1 MPSIF
6 NGWFMA
12 VIYLSHPVHG
22 AKVAT
27 MEAEAE
33 YDEQNGWVRFDP
45 TSAIVGNELVA
56 RHRGRAPAIKEV
68 VTDDNDGTG
77 SD

>member
-1 MPSIF
+1 MP
-6 NGWFMA
+6 

-27 MEAEAE
+27 MEAEAI
-33 YDEQNGWVRFDP
+33 YDESNGWMRYDP
-45 TSAIVGNELVA
+45 DTQSSDAAVPTNELAVK
-56 RHRGRAPAIKEV
+56 RRGRRPAVKDEL
-68 VTDDNDGTG
+68 DDDGER

>member
-22 AKVAT
+22 AKVAC

-33 YDEQNGWVRFDP
+33 ADEKNGWVRFDP

-56 RHRGRAPAIKEV
+56 RRRGRAPAIKEV

>member
-1 MPSIF
+1 
-6 NGWFMA
+6 MA

-27 MEAEAE
+27 MEAEAI
-33 YDEQNGWVRFDP
+33 YDEMNGWTRYDP
-45 TSAIVGNELVA
+45 ETQLSDAAVPTNELAVK
-56 RHRGRAPAIKEV
+56 RRGRRPAVKDEL
-68 VTDDNDGTG
+68 DDDGER

>member
-1 MPSIF
+1 MPPIL

-12 VIYLSHPVHG
+12 VIYLMHSVHG
-22 AKVAT
+22 AKVAC

-33 YDEQNGWVRFDP
+33 ADEKNGWVRFDP

-56 RHRGRAPAIKEV
+56 RRRGRASAIKEV
-68 VTDDNDGTG
+68 VTDDNDSGRT
-77 SD
+77 D